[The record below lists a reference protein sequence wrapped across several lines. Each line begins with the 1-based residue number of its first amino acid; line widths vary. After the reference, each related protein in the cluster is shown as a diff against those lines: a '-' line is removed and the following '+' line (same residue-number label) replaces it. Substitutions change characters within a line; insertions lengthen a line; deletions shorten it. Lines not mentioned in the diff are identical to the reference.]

1 MPEKVYKV
9 TNVRLTTRMGAEF
22 MKIYGYCRVS
32 TPKQNIVRQVENISK
47 AYPTA
52 EIILESYT
60 GKIMHRPKWNSLVN
74 HLESGDVLVFDSVSR
89 MSRNAAEGTET
100 YLKLFERGIE
110 MHFLKEPLIDSS
122 TYKSALNNSVALT
135 GGDVDYI
142 LIGINNYLKS
152 LATRQIELAFKQSEK
167 EVTDLHQRTS
177 EGLRVAK
184 ANGKRVGQPK
194 GAKLVT
200 KKSIAA
206 KAVIKQHSR
215 SFGGSLSDAECAK
228 LAGISR
234 NTFYRYKSQIKGE
247 LAVQA

>member
-1 MPEKVYKV
+1 
-9 TNVRLTTRMGAEF
+9 
-22 MKIYGYCRVS
+22 MKIYGYCRIS
-32 TPKQNIVRQVENISK
+32 TPKQNIIRQVENISK
-47 AYPTA
+47 AYPAA
-52 EIILESYT
+52 EIISESYT
-60 GKIMHRPKWNSLVN
+60 GTKIHRPKWNSLVN
-74 HLESGDVLVFDSVSR
+74 RLESGDVLVFDSVSR

-110 MHFLKEPLIDSS
+110 MHFLKEPLIDTT

-135 GGDVDYI
+135 GGDVDDI
-142 LIGINNYLKS
+142 LIGINTYLKK
-152 LATRQIELAFKQSEK
+152 LATRQIELAFQQSEK
-167 EVTDLHQRTS
+167 EVTDLHRRTS

-184 ANGKRVGQPK
+184 ANGKQVGQPK
-194 GAKLVT
+194 GAKLIT

-234 NTFYRYKSQIKGE
+234 NSYYKYKSQIRKE
-247 LAVQA
+247 LENQV